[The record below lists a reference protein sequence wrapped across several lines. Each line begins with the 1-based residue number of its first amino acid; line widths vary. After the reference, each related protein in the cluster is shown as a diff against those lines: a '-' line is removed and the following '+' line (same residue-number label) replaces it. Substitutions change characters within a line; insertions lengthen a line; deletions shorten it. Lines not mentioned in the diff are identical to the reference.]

1 MKKSGAE
8 SKMDIYMDRPAR
20 DRSNFTVPLVN
31 VYVANGPSRPSDSH
45 RPVRSIAAH
54 DQLLHIGWRAC
65 YNIQSLLSEAG
76 TQEVKAMP
84 NIKSAIKRV
93 KISKA
98 RTLRNASAKSALRTS
113 LKRFEQAVRSQD
125 MEAARLALRHA
136 TQSLDKAVTKGIV
149 HRNHAARK
157 KSRLMKRMNKAAV

>member
-1 MKKSGAE
+1 
-8 SKMDIYMDRPAR
+8 
-20 DRSNFTVPLVN
+20 
-31 VYVANGPSRPSDSH
+31 
-45 RPVRSIAAH
+45 
-54 DQLLHIGWRAC
+54 
-65 YNIQSLLSEAG
+65 
-76 TQEVKAMP
+76 MP

-136 TQSLDKAVTKGIV
+136 TQSLEKAVTKGIV